1 MGMNIYELANVA
13 IENEQFDTLLTKG
26 GVTIERI
33 VSHGQA
39 TAEGEWYDQDW
50 DEWVLILGG
59 RAGLL
64 LSGEPDVTV
73 MQKGDSIFLPAHT
86 KHRVEWTDDTLP
98 TLWLAVHIREK
109 D

>member
-13 IENEQFDTLLTKG
+13 IENEQFDTLLTKCN
-26 GVTIERI
+26 VTIERI

-39 TAEGEWYDQDW
+39 TPEGEWYDQDW
-50 DEWVLILGG
+50 GEWVLILEG

-64 LSGEPDVTV
+64 LSGDHDVTV
-73 MQKGDSIFLPAHT
+73 MQKGDSIFLPANT

-98 TLWLAVHIREK
+98 TIWLAVHIRDK